1 MKFTSRIIGLIVVG
15 IICAIIA
22 TYFYWYYYHSEA
34 AFARQAQEWRKNT
47 KLRGGRKK
55 RRVRKN

>member
-22 TYFYWYYYHSEA
+22 TYFYWYYYHSEV
-34 AFARQAQEWRKNT
+34 AFAEQAKSWRKNT